1 MCNRKI
7 KMVEKNK
14 ELEEQILNILD
25 EKKEHIKETILN
37 SIKDELLS
45 KDKRK
50 KHKFKIAIIS
60 GGPSKERGISL
71 NSARS
76 VMDHLDC
83 NEIETRIF
91 YVNQEKKIFRVPNSQ
106 LYSNTPSD
114 FDFKLSDKDYLD
126 KIDFVAELQKVDLVF
141 PLIHGEYG
149 EDGELQELLEKNN
162 IPFIGSGS
170 DACKIGFNKIIC
182 SETLRGNGF
191 FTFPFLAI
199 NKDEEDIEKK
209 INRFFDLNKLKKAV
223 VKPANGGS
231 SIGVYCV
238 YSAIEAIDKVNI
250 LLKDDIYPIILEP
263 FCAGK
268 EFTTVILQ
276 NIKTG
281 KPTALIPSEVDMN
294 YDHYQIFD
302 YRRKYLPTQHT
313 RYHTPARFTEA
324 EIEKIQ
330 RYSEEIFDIFG
341 FKDFIRMDGW
351 LLNDGRIWFSD
362 INIASGMEQNSF
374 IFQQGSRIG
383 LTHTE
388 LIEYIIKSACS
399 RYKIDF
405 PNIQIHKNEQLENIN
420 VLFGGSN
427 AEREVSLM
435 SGTNVWLK
443 LQKSEKYDAQAYLL
457 DKDFSVWH
465 LPYMFC
471 LNHTVEE
478 ILENCINAEDLK
490 NRLINFRKNICDKLG
505 LETRPIEMPQKYS
518 FEEFIKLSKEQ
529 NAYVFLGL
537 HGGKGEDGTIQKLLD
552 EAGLKYNGSP
562 AEASKTG
569 MDKYKTG
576 EIVNSLKNS
585 DIISAPK
592 IEFTFKD
599 FSGYVYNDYFNF
611 WEELKEKLHSKTF
624 IIKPARDGSSAGAV
638 KIFDCGDLQ
647 TYIDLLED
655 KVQFI
660 PYNTFPEQKNIVEM
674 PSNIEQPFL
683 IEAFIDTDEIFI
695 KNNKINHTLN
705 NGWLELTVGMTE
717 KDGIYHSF
725 NPSITIAENKILT
738 IEEKFQGGTGINLT
752 PPPQEIINQKLI
764 DKIKSAIEI
773 VSKKLGL
780 KNYARIDIFANIK
793 TEQIIIIEANT
804 LPALTPSTVIFHQAL
819 AEEEP
824 LTPRQFI
831 ELLIENSK

>member
-1 MCNRKI
+1 
-7 KMVEKNK
+7 
-14 ELEEQILNILD
+14 
-25 EKKEHIKETILN
+25 
-37 SIKDELLS
+37 
-45 KDKRK
+45 
-50 KHKFKIAIIS
+50 
-60 GGPSKERGISL
+60 
-71 NSARS
+71 
-76 VMDHLDC
+76 
-83 NEIETRIF
+83 
-91 YVNQEKKIFRVPNSQ
+91 
-106 LYSNTPSD
+106 
-114 FDFKLSDKDYLD
+114 
-126 KIDFVAELQKVDLVF
+126 
-141 PLIHGEYG
+141 
-149 EDGELQELLEKNN
+149 
-162 IPFIGSGS
+162 
-170 DACKIGFNKIIC
+170 
-182 SETLRGNGF
+182 
-191 FTFPFLAI
+191 
-199 NKDEEDIEKK
+199 
-209 INRFFDLNKLKKAV
+209 
-223 VKPANGGS
+223 
-231 SIGVYCV
+231 
-238 YSAIEAIDKVNI
+238 
-250 LLKDDIYPIILEP
+250 
-263 FCAGK
+263 
-268 EFTTVILQ
+268 
-276 NIKTG
+276 
-281 KPTALIPSEVDMN
+281 
-294 YDHYQIFD
+294 
-302 YRRKYLPTQHT
+302 
-313 RYHTPARFTEA
+313 
-324 EIEKIQ
+324 
-330 RYSEEIFDIFG
+330 
-341 FKDFIRMDGW
+341 
-351 LLNDGRIWFSD
+351 
-362 INIASGMEQNSF
+362 
-374 IFQQGSRIG
+374 
-383 LTHTE
+383 
-388 LIEYIIKSACS
+388 
-399 RYKIDF
+399 
-405 PNIQIHKNEQLENIN
+405 
-420 VLFGGSN
+420 
-427 AEREVSLM
+427 
-435 SGTNVWLK
+435 
-443 LQKSEKYDAQAYLL
+443 
-457 DKDFSVWH
+457 
-465 LPYMFC
+465 
-471 LNHTVEE
+471 
-478 ILENCINAEDLK
+478 
-490 NRLINFRKNICDKLG
+490 
-505 LETRPIEMPQKYS
+505 
-518 FEEFIKLSKEQ
+518 
-529 NAYVFLGL
+529 
-537 HGGKGEDGTIQKLLD
+537 
-552 EAGLKYNGSP
+552 
-562 AEASKTG
+562 